1 MNTRALE
8 YLERDPFKNIVAVKM
23 LTIHDDVRCVYV
35 SSEFGEAVMVLL
47 EPQVFAYD
55 REHYPDADAIC
66 VISSDHPS
74 LTNELLA
81 QLEKNQKVVFK
92 LNSDSDVFEVQKQ
105 FRIEKVTS
113 FLSYT
118 DTQAYARDLGVQ
130 INSNPSVQM
139 LEWIELNG
147 HSRNWLESLLAQ
159 NRAICCELNDE
170 HKLESVCF
178 AFENHKTIW
187 EIGGVFT
194 PQPSRGRGLASR
206 VVRTAI
212 AELQYREK
220 RIRYQVWEQ
229 NQASI
234 RLAQY
239 LKLELFLTVTHF
251 VS

>member
-1 MNTRALE
+1 
-8 YLERDPFKNIVAVKM
+8 
-23 LTIHDDVRCVYV
+23 
-35 SSEFGEAVMVLL
+35 MVLL

-130 INSNPSVQM
+130 VNSNPSVQM

-159 NRAICCELNDE
+159 NRAFCCELNVE
-170 HKLESVCF
+170 HKLESVCALRLKTTKQFGRLEVSSHLNHLEVGGWHLEWSEQQLPNCNTVKNGF
-178 AFENHKTIW
+178 AIKFGSKI
-187 EIGGVFT
+187 
-194 PQPSRGRGLASR
+194 
-206 VVRTAI
+206 
-212 AELQYREK
+212 
-220 RIRYQVWEQ
+220 
-229 NQASI
+229 
-234 RLAQY
+234 
-239 LKLELFLTVTHF
+239 KLLFG
-251 VS
+251 